1 MIANPSPA
9 QLITAL
15 YNGLF
20 GRAPE
25 YDGLHYWLDKMNQG
39 QSFEEIATG
48 FTQDST
54 YQAKFGDLSNEEF
67 VKTLYNNVLGR
78 DPVGNDIDYW
88 TGQIDA
94 LGRDKVAATF
104 VKNALTD
111 DPDAI
116 AAANGWTD
124 DELAVAKAAQA
135 TTENKIKVGIYFA
148 ETLGP
153 SKTALNPAGFL
164 DPSLWAYDPVYK
176 AAQDILKVVTDDP
189 ASVAAA
195 TSLINTAASKPTLQE
210 AMQVI
215 EQGVATGGGQAFTL
229 TPGVDNIAGTGG
241 NDTIIADN
249 TVSTQLSA
257 ADQINGGGGTDT
269 LKIYQASTTGLAST
283 VFGQLSNVENVYIN
297 NGTLSN
303 GTTLNV
309 STLTGV
315 TSIAL
320 DSPQAMGDG
329 DTFTLKT
336 ASGQGVSL
344 KGVVG
349 TAGST
354 TSTFSLDGAAE
365 ATLDGV
371 GTDLTLDLASAGTSL
386 KLTTAGSAS
395 TITLSNTGAALATLN
410 LAGDKAIDITTT
422 VGTLKTVAS
431 NSTGDVTIDNT
442 GGAIETYTGAGGK
455 DTLTLVGA
463 NVKNVSTGAGN
474 DKVTIATSALAA
486 ASAIDLGDGDDSLVV
501 VAGGLANLTSGSQ
514 LNGGAGSN
522 DKLVI
527 NDTTPAYSKINAAQG
542 FEILGLATT
551 SSTVDVAQL
560 TSINRFS
567 VEATTGAS
575 QTFNN
580 AKSTS
585 TFALDNTAGLGTI
598 AISNAVGE
606 SATTI
611 AIDNQSATAQT
622 ITAVN
627 LTGIT
632 QVALSS
638 TGKAGN
644 TITALGNNDN
654 SNIVITGSADLKIA
668 NALAGTSTGS
678 KVDASAFTGKLEV
691 TGSSKADILIGGS
704 GNDTI
709 TGGNGDDTIN
719 LTAGGSDTIVFSAA
733 ASNGKDTISGFT
745 AGTGGDL
752 AKVENTDTTASTGS
766 GSIAYATHN
775 VVLVNGAAY
784 SLAGADIGTE
794 SGAQTFASSDVIEL
808 VGGNEAAANLDA
820 ATDGSE
826 LLKYLGSTNAATQ
839 ISVANNGDKAFLVA
853 YDNGKAYLYHADA
866 GADNAIGANEITLVG
881 VFDGVASGA
890 FVSANFQIA

>member
-1 MIANPSPA
+1 MAYTDYFDEVQSIYIAYYQRPADPAGLRYWAQRLNAEGGNLDAIIDAFSNSPEA
-9 QLITAL
+9 KSL
-15 YNGLF
+15 YTETDPLKLVDSVYQALF
-20 GRAPE
+20 GRPADNGADNFYVKALEAGKFPDGRPATLGRVAIDVLNGAQGDDRVAIDNKLKVANDFTQIVDGRPLTDPE
-25 YDGLHYWLDKMNQG
+25 FGFDGLAVTYKGDADAAAAREFLKGVTSD
-39 QSFEEIATG
+39 SSTVP
-48 FTQDST
+48 TQD
-54 YQAKFGDLSNEEF
+54 G
-67 VKTLYNNVLGR
+67 VK
-78 DPVGNDIDYW
+78 
-88 TGQIDA
+88 
-94 LGRDKVAATF
+94 
-104 VKNALTD
+104 
-111 DPDAI
+111 
-116 AAANGWTD
+116 
-124 DELAVAKAAQA
+124 
-135 TTENKIKVGIYFA
+135 
-148 ETLGP
+148 
-153 SKTALNPAGFL
+153 
-164 DPSLWAYDPVYK
+164 
-176 AAQDILKVVTDDP
+176 KVVAEKIADPTDAP
-189 ASVAAA
+189 V
-195 TSLINTAASKPTLQE
+195 E
-210 AMQVI
+210 
-215 EQGVATGGGQAFTL
+215 TGKTFTL
-229 TPGVDNIAGTGG
+229 TTGVDNIAGTGG

-297 NGTLSN
+297 NGKLATT
-303 GTTLNV
+303 TTLNV

-349 TAGST
+349 TAGGT

-395 TITLSNTGAALATLN
+395 TIALSNTGAALATLN

-527 NDTTPAYSKINAAQG
+527 NDTAPAYSKINAAQG

-551 SSTVDVAQL
+551 GSTVDVAQL

-575 QTFNN
+575 QTFTN

-585 TFALDNTAGLGTI
+585 SFALDNTAGLGTI

-611 AIDNQSATAQT
+611 AIDNQSGSSQT
-622 ITAVN
+622 ITAVS

-638 TGKAGN
+638 TGKSGSAN
-644 TITALGNNDN
+644 VITTLGNNDN
-654 SNIVITGSADLKIA
+654 SNIVITGNTDLTIT
-668 NALAGTSTGS
+668 NALSGTSTGS
-678 KVDASAFTGKLEV
+678 KVDAQNFTGKLTV
-691 TGSSKADILIGGS
+691 TGSSQADILIGGS
-704 GNDTI
+704 KDDTI
-709 TGGNGDDTIN
+709 TGGGGNDTIN
-719 LTAGGSDTIVFSAA
+719 LSAGGADTIVFSAA
-733 ASNGKDTISGFT
+733 ASNGKDTITGFT
-745 AGTGGDL
+745 AGSGTGADL
-752 AKVENTDTTASTGS
+752 AILDKGDTTATT
-766 GSIAYATHN
+766 ANATAAWATHN
-775 VVLVNGAAY
+775 VTLVNGTVY
-784 SLAGADIGTE
+784 NLSGSDIGSE
-794 SGAQTFASSDVIEL
+794 SGVQNFAGSDVIEL

-820 ATDGSE
+820 AADGTE
-826 LLKYLGSTNAATQ
+826 LLKYLGSTSAATQ
-839 ISVANNGDKAFLVA
+839 LTVTTAGDKAFLVA
-853 YDNGKAYLYHADA
+853 YDNGKAYLYHADS
-866 GADNAIGANEITLVG
+866 GTDTAIEASEITLVG
-881 VFDGVASGA
+881 VFDGVAAGA
-890 FVSANFQIA
+890 FVATNFQMSA